1 MGSTYYKHLRLYKYY
16 QMLKEA
22 LKDTNALIYPQVQQ
36 FDVNSAASD
45 AHVIDSEDSAGEI
58 ALTENSQILPK

>member
-1 MGSTYYKHLRLYKYY
+1 
-16 QMLKEA
+16 MLKEA